1 MSRRYVI
8 FIAVAYGYSVAR
20 PVADEIKRRGH
31 EVAWLVEPGC
41 PDMLL
46 PDDKRLASPA
56 EAREYDPVAVLVPGN
71 WVYPG
76 IPGVKVELFH
86 GYPIRKRPNNPNSHF
101 DIRGWFD
108 IYCTQGPSS
117 TPHFRRLAEKKGY
130 FQVYETGWPK
140 VDSFVKVMENSD
152 LPERRRPKI
161 LYATTFTR
169 SITSAYEMPAVI
181 DRLASKKPWD
191 WIVTLHPKLNDPALI
206 AQYEDLARRHGNVE
220 FRRQIDTATALA
232 ETDALLCD
240 SSSIIVEYMIAD
252 KPVVTVRN
260 TNPGPEL
267 IDIPE
272 ASLAGEALERALSRP
287 PELMEN
293 IHRHALYH
301 EAHRDGLNSAR
312 VLDAIDDFIATG
324 GAPRRKPLNLVRRFK
339 LWRRLHR
346 LYGK

>member
-117 TPHFRRLAEKKGY
+117 TPHFQRLAEKKGY
-130 FQVYETGWPK
+130 FRVYETGWPK
-140 VDSFVKVMENSD
+140 VDSFVKVMENPD